1 MTVAQLLA
9 KGGVDPDS
17 KDNSGRTPLSWAAF
31 YGQETVVKVL
41 LASGRVDPDSKSKH
55 GQTPLSLATANGYK
69 AMIKPLFA
77 AAKAKGVGINSKNI
91 SREVALQS
99 TAKHGEEAEMLA
111 GCIPP
116 ILDFADHW
124 FKSSVR
130 RDWKI
135 TVIRNDM
142 GQNSQGQKEGLRYL
156 SSAPIGS
163 QHLSELHP
171 VRKVV
176 FTITSKD
183 QGWSSSPGSHGTYEN
198 SWTWFEAVV
207 RDKIHEPGEGK
218 IIVRNVHAG
227 QEYKTHVVTWT
238 FDAEDDDERIWVRNL
253 KRGQHVDIV
262 LWLCIPAGKTTLL
275 RQGLTFSQRWSAE
288 HIVSKAVAFL
298 NCNDLRETRFYNNRI
313 SSVRPR

>member
-1 MTVAQLLA
+1 
-9 KGGVDPDS
+9 
-17 KDNSGRTPLSWAAF
+17 
-31 YGQETVVKVL
+31 
-41 LASGRVDPDSKSKH
+41 
-55 GQTPLSLATANGYK
+55 
-69 AMIKPLFA
+69 MI
-77 AAKAKGVGINSKNI
+77 
-91 SREVALQS
+91 
-99 TAKHGEEAEMLA
+99 A

-124 FKSSVR
+124 VKSSVR

-135 TVIRNDM
+135 TVTRNDM

-156 SSAPIGS
+156 SSAPIGI

-207 RDKIHEPGEGK
+207 RDRIHEPGEGK

-262 LWLCIPAGKTTLL
+262 LWALYPGWENHVA
-275 RQGLTFSQRWSAE
+275 SAR
-288 HIVSKAVAFL
+288 IDIFTAMVS
-298 NCNDLRETRFYNNRI
+298 
-313 SSVRPR
+313 